1 MFHLLNSGI
10 VTNKGERGL
19 IRVMI
24 YSPKRTYLPE
34 KLFVL
39 GERVY
44 ILSTLDD
51 IYMFTIL
58 NIGIVSLSKVYKVI
72 V

>member
-10 VTNKGERGL
+10 VTNKGEHGL
-19 IRVMI
+19 IRGMI
-24 YSPKRTYLPE
+24 YPQKRTYLPE
-34 KLFVL
+34 KLYIL

-51 IYMFTIL
+51 IYIYY
-58 NIGIVSLSKVYKVI
+58 I
-72 V
+72 